1 MWSGALGAVLL
12 GEELAALAGAV
23 GVAGQR
29 EDLGVV
35 DEAVDHG
42 CGHDVA
48 AEDLAP
54 ALGVVDTA
62 DRVVATDWRR

>member
-1 MWSGALGAVLL
+1 MVGAVLF

-23 GVAGQR
+23 GVAGEG

-42 CGHDVA
+42 CGDDVVG
-48 AEDLAP
+48 EGLAP
-54 ALGVVDTA
+54 AIWGWHLFV
-62 DRVVATDWRR
+62 